1 LEASGVTGPMLNQ
14 REVCTLLRICA
25 KQLQNLRRSRKIRF
39 VRISAHCIRFR
50 QEDVAEFLQRREEG
64 FRRA

>member
-1 LEASGVTGPMLNQ
+1 MTGGPLLRAS
-14 REVCTLLRICA
+14 EVCTLLNICE
-25 KQLQNLRRSRKIRF
+25 KMLRKLRRSRKIRF
-39 VRISAHCIRFR
+39 VRLSPRCIRFR

>member
-1 LEASGVTGPMLNQ
+1 MLNQ
-14 REVCTLLRICA
+14 REVCRLLAISP
-25 KQLQNLRRSRKIRF
+25 KMLQKLRRSRKIRF
-39 VRISAHCIRFR
+39 VRLSYRAIRFR

>member
-1 LEASGVTGPMLNQ
+1 MTGPMLNQ
-14 REVCTLLRICA
+14 REVCRLLAISPKTL
-25 KQLQNLRRSRKIRF
+25 QTLRRSRKIRF
-39 VRISAHCIRFR
+39 VRLSARAIRFR

>member
-1 LEASGVTGPMLNQ
+1 MTGPMLNQ
-14 REVCTLLRICA
+14 REVCRLLAISP
-25 KQLQNLRRSRKIRF
+25 KMLQKLRRSRKIRF
-39 VRISAHCIRFR
+39 VRLSYRAIRFR